1 LLREENQK
9 KFLQV
14 ILFEMLFLKMTLWSP
29 EMKIYPDKTLLSAGL
44 QELTKEKNYTEKRN
58 KKLQIQL

>member
-1 LLREENQK
+1 
-9 KFLQV
+9 
-14 ILFEMLFLKMTLWSP
+14 MLFLKMTLWSP

-44 QELTKEKNYTEKRN
+44 QELTKENNYTEKRN